1 MILARRMRLAA
12 PSTRPRFALWRRDPR
27 AGRRRASASS
37 PSAAAAG
44 GVALGAT
51 LAYFFDPRAGRR
63 RRHAARDRVL
73 SRFRRAERRAQ
84 ARARR
89 AESHA
94 VGIARRT
101 FNARRFGRREPLD
114 DVSLAHKVES
124 ELARSAGVP
133 KGQVVINAEDG
144 VVFLR
149 GVIERQE
156 DIERMEAATRRI
168 AGVHEVENLLH
179 PPGTP
184 APASRPKLERQRSAR

>member
-1 MILARRMRLAA
+1 MSLARRIRPAV
-12 PSTRPRFALWRRDPR
+12 PSTRTRFALRLPR
-27 AGRRRASASS
+27 SKPTPPRASASA
-37 PSAAAAG
+37 PAAAAG
-44 GVALGAT
+44 GAAFGAI
-51 LAYFFDPRAGRR
+51 LAFFLDPRAGRR

-73 SRFRRAERRAQ
+73 SRARRGERRAL

-101 FNARRFGRREPLD
+101 FNARRFRHREPLD
-114 DVSLAHKVES
+114 DVTLAHKVES
-124 ELARSAGVP
+124 ELARSTSVP
-133 KGQVVINAEDG
+133 KGQVVVNAEEG

-156 DIERMEAATRRI
+156 DIERLEAATRRI
-168 AGVHEVENLLH
+168 DGVQGVENLLH

-184 APASRPKLERQRSAR
+184 APASRPKLERQRSDH